1 MEPKPTH
8 KEEVLTT
15 LKETLLNAL
24 STIERL
30 QCEENVVLD
39 RNTNPK
45 EIDSWC
51 IRCTDKNYDLVNA
64 WFYGCE
70 RKCNIG
76 YYYGIRSD
84 NGAKDWLPFFGD
96 KVFHFLLSDEMFYS
110 KTGYPKPI
118 ENILQKG
125 KEVLNSQNNYFSNQY
140 SIIKGNYDESII
152 TSIKRISDG
161 NIFHV
166 NEVVLTNNGRG
177 KHRIN
182 NFAIVNNEMCVD
194 LEDFPTQYEFLYK
207 IGKLKKEVLFTTE
220 DGVDVH
226 KGDII
231 FYTQKDNLEIVTWA
245 CYSIPTPLDGEFVY
259 FSTNEAIQEYI
270 LMNKPLLSLNDLLS
284 VWNEGKPVDRSNS
297 IMFELFKGIAKEKL
311 SK

>member
-1 MEPKPTH
+1 MCLNTKKMEPKPTH

-96 KVFHFLLSDEMFYS
+96 KVFHFLLNDEMFYS
-110 KTGYPKPI
+110 KTGYPKPE
-118 ENILQKG
+118 ENILH
-125 KEVLNSQNNYFSNQY
+125 
-140 SIIKGNYDESII
+140 KGNDAL
-152 TSIKRISDG
+152 ISQSG
-161 NIFHV
+161 NKMEFNSHYTFGTK
-166 NEVVLTNNGRG
+166 EFNNPP
-177 KHRIN
+177 K
-182 NFAIVNNEMCVD
+182 E
-194 LEDFPTQYEFLYK
+194 
-207 IGKLKKEVLFTTE
+207 KKEVLFTTE
-220 DGVDVH
+220 DGVEVH
-226 KGDII
+226 KGDLIW
-231 FYTQKDNLEIVTWA
+231 YLHKDSLVITNWL
-245 CYSIPTPLDGEFVY
+245 CYSVPKPLDGEFIY
-259 FSTNEAIQEYI
+259 FSTKDAIKEYI
-270 LMNKPLLSLNDLLS
+270 LMNKPLLSLNDFI
-284 VWNEGKPVDRSNS
+284 EIKNS
-297 IMFELFKGIAKEKL
+297 EHPEQAIVRLKKLAEFKLNNK
-311 SK
+311 